1 MKPSLTS
8 SLPPIESEKSLLLIL
23 GVSDLSLDMN
33 TRLKHRSVTDFL
45 PTHHKPGVGSHA
57 VGDGLDPAVWE
68 EDGVL
73 ALDGAPV
80 TGLLLVE
87 VVPDVVLDGV
97 SVPERRKSITEIFLL
112 VISRLRR
119 QKCPV

>member
-33 TRLKHRSVTDFL
+33 TRLKHSSVTDFL
-45 PTHHKPGVGSHA
+45 PTHHKAGVGGDA
-57 VGDGLDPAVWE
+57 VGDGLDPAVGE

-97 SVPERRKSITEIFLL
+97 AVPERRKSITEILLL
-112 VISRLRR
+112 VMSRLRR